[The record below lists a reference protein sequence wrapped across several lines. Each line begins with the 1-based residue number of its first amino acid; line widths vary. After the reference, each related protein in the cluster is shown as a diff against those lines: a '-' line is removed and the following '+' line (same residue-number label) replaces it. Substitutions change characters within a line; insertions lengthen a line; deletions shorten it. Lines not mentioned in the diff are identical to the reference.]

1 MSQSTKNDIVKS
13 VEAEYRRYK
22 ALAEGALEQVPDEK
36 LSAAGVGGGNSLAIL
51 CWHISGNLKSRFT
64 DFLSSDGEK
73 PWREREEEFAER
85 SVSRSEFT
93 SKWAEGWEV
102 LFATLDS
109 FGDDRLGDEV
119 HIRGQVMRV
128 HEALHRSLSHISYHV
143 GQIVYI
149 AHAFAADKWRYLSI
163 PPGGTAAYNAAPK
176 MEKPL
181 DYVAGAQKHGGSSP
195 AQS

>member
-1 MSQSTKNDIVKS
+1 MKNDIVKS
-13 VEAEYRRYK
+13 VEAEFRRYK
-22 ALAEGALEQVPDEK
+22 TGAEGAFEQVSDANLSDEG
-36 LSAAGVGGGNSLAIL
+36 AGGGNSLAIL

-73 PWREREEEFAER
+73 PWREREEEFAVR
-85 SVSRSEFT
+85 SVSRSEFM
-93 SKWAEGWEV
+93 SKWADGWNV

-109 FGDDRLGDEV
+109 LSDDQLGDEV
-119 HIRGQVMRV
+119 QIRGQAMRI

-149 AHAFAADKWRYLSI
+149 AHAFVGDKWHYLTI
-163 PPGGTAAYNAAPK
+163 PPGGTAAYNAAPT

-181 DYVAGAQKHGGSSP
+181 NYVAEAEGRSSSKSDRP
-195 AQS
+195 T

>member
-1 MSQSTKNDIVKS
+1 MNNDIVKS

-22 ALAEGALEQVPDEK
+22 ALAEGAFAQVPDEK
-36 LSAAGVGGGNSLAIL
+36 LSAPGVGQGNSLAIL
-51 CWHISGNLKSRFT
+51 CWHISGNLKSRFS

-73 PWREREEEFAER
+73 PWRQREEEFAKR
-85 SVSRSEFT
+85 SVSRREFMD
-93 SKWAEGWEV
+93 KWAEGWEV
-102 LFATLDS
+102 LFGTLDS
-109 FGDDRLGDEV
+109 FGDERLSDEV
-119 HIRGQVMRV
+119 RIRGQAMRV

-149 AHAFAADKWRYLSI
+149 AHAFAGEDWHYLSI

-181 DYVAGAQKHGGSSP
+181 DYVAGAESRSS
-195 AQS
+195 STKS

>member
-1 MSQSTKNDIVKS
+1 MKNDIVKS

-22 ALAEGALEQVPDEK
+22 ALAEGAFEQVPDEK
-36 LSAAGVGGGNSLAIL
+36 LSEPGVGGGNSLAIL
-51 CWHISGNLKSRFT
+51 CWHISGNLKSRFSN
-64 DFLSSDGEK
+64 FLSSDGEK
-73 PWREREEEFAER
+73 PWRQREEEFATR
-85 SVSRSEFT
+85 SVSRREFMDA
-93 SKWAEGWEV
+93 WAEGWAV

-109 FGDDRLGDEV
+109 FGDERLGDEV
-119 HIRGQVMRV
+119 RIRGQAMRV

-149 AHAFAADKWRYLSI
+149 AHAFAGDEWRYLSI

-181 DYVAGAQKHGGSSP
+181 DYVAGAGDRNASRKS
-195 AQS
+195 

>member
-1 MSQSTKNDIVKS
+1 MKNDIVKS

-22 ALAEGALEQVPDEK
+22 ALAEGAIEQVPDEM
-36 LSAAGVGGGNSLAIL
+36 LSEPGAGGGNSLAIL

-73 PWREREEEFAER
+73 PWRQREEEFAGR
-85 SVSRSEFT
+85 SVSRSDLLT
-93 SKWAEGWEV
+93 KWDEGWNV

-109 FGDDRLGDEV
+109 FGDDRLTDEV
-119 HIRGQVMRV
+119 HIRRQAMRV
-128 HEALHRSLSHISYHV
+128 HEALHRSLAHISYHV

-149 AHAFAADKWRYLSI
+149 AHAFAGDTWRYLSI

-176 MEKPL
+176 IEKPL
-181 DYVAGAQKHGGSSP
+181 DYVAGAERPGGSSSDRP
-195 AQS
+195 A